1 MIGDIASRVC
11 SSEAD
16 KHIVNVFPSQRAT
29 AAADTDTFALHL
41 DYAVSGS
48 HLNCQR

>member
-1 MIGDIASRVC
+1 MIGDIASRVF

-16 KHIVNVFPSQRAT
+16 KHIINVFPSQRAT
-29 AAADTDTFALHL
+29 AAADTFALHL